1 MLEIAGINQ
10 LFLRS
15 RHSLSLQCISI
26 ITYIQLWHF
35 VILIHG
41 LPFNLVLRHYCI
53 SVNLASWNQWTW
65 RRCFVSL
72 IRRISLLE
80 RFSVAGLY
88 YRIFAC
94 ICWSKSWSIVQRRV
108 IWKTLGLLFGHFLL
122 QIVSFFNSE
131 FPVQLSGVFHP
142 QCRFI
147 PLLHHHRLRHS
158 FIWIFGRIIDLS
170 FKLIKL
176 SIYFFVIISCI
187 FWYSPSWKYT
197 PIELIIDGVVFVNWD
212 LVLLVQPLAL
222 SGWRYGRSLFEMI
235 PGALWVV
242 YNCSAMGLR

>member
-1 MLEIAGINQ
+1 M
-10 LFLRS
+10 
-15 RHSLSLQCISI
+15 
-26 ITYIQLWHF
+26 
-35 VILIHG
+35 
-41 LPFNLVLRHYCI
+41 
-53 SVNLASWNQWTW
+53 
-65 RRCFVSL
+65 SL
-72 IRRISLLE
+72 IRRSSLLE

-122 QIVSFFNSE
+122 QIVSFFYSE

-147 PLLHHHRLRHS
+147 PLLHHHRLHLS

-176 SIYFFVIISCI
+176 SISFFVIISCI
-187 FWYSPSWKYT
+187 FWYDASWKYT

-212 LVLLVQPLAL
+212 HVLLVQPLAL
-222 SGWRYGRSLFEMI
+222 SGWRYGQSLFEMI

-242 YNCSAMGLR
+242 YDCSAMGLR